1 MSLMQQW
8 EERFLQFQL
17 RERYFISAAVVV
29 LLLWCGVLY
38 GVEPLWSEAKKQQ
51 QQHQQSTKQLQ
62 VLQQQIDAVQQAL
75 QQDPDEQL
83 QAQINAMDSQ
93 QQQLLA
99 QIRAM
104 TGRYISGAQMVQLLK
119 DVLASQQGVSLL
131 ALENLTAEAVTLPGM
146 DSSQPLLYRHGTKLV
161 FTGSYAALQQLLAR
175 LEQLPW
181 QLHWS
186 QLRYKVSQFPKA
198 ELELELETVSEHDS
212 YLQI

>member
-1 MSLMQQW
+1 MNLMQQW

-17 RERYFISAAVVV
+17 RERYFISAAVIV

-38 GVEPLWSEAKKQQ
+38 GVEPLWSEAQKQQ
-51 QQHQQSTKQLQ
+51 QQYQQTSKQLQ

-83 QAQINAMDSQ
+83 RSEINAMNTQ
-93 QQQLLA
+93 QQQLLE

-131 ALENLTAEAVTLPGM
+131 ALENLPAAAVDLPGM

-161 FTGSYAALQQLLAR
+161 FAGSYAALQQLLTR

-198 ELELELETVSEHDS
+198 KLELELETVSEHDS

>member
-17 RERYFISAAVVV
+17 RERYFISAAVLV
-29 LLLWCGVLY
+29 LLLWCGLLY
-38 GVEPLWSEAKKQQ
+38 GVEPLWSEAQKQQ
-51 QQHQQSTKQLQ
+51 QQYQQTSKQLQ
-62 VLQQQIDAVQQAL
+62 VLQQQIDAVQQVL

-83 QAQINAMDSQ
+83 QSEINAMNTQ
-93 QQQLLA
+93 QQQLLE

-131 ALENLTAEAVTLPGM
+131 ALENLPAEAVALPGM
-146 DSSQPLLYRHGTKLV
+146 ESSQPLLYRHGTKLV
-161 FTGSYAALQQLLAR
+161 FAGSYAALQQLLTR

>member
-1 MSLMQQW
+1 MNLMQQW

-17 RERYFISAAVVV
+17 RERYFISAAVIV

-38 GVEPLWSEAKKQQ
+38 GVEPLWSEAQKQQ
-51 QQHQQSTKQLQ
+51 QQYQQTSKQLQ

-83 QAQINAMDSQ
+83 RSEINAMNTQ
-93 QQQLLA
+93 QQQLLE

-131 ALENLTAEAVTLPGM
+131 ALENLPAAAVDLPGM

-161 FTGSYAALQQLLAR
+161 FAGSYAALQQLLTR

>member
-1 MSLMQQW
+1 MNLMQQW

-17 RERYFISAAVVV
+17 RERYFISAAVLV
-29 LLLWCGVLY
+29 LLLWCGLLY
-38 GVEPLWSEAKKQQ
+38 GVEPLWSEAQKQQ
-51 QQHQQSTKQLQ
+51 QQYQQTSKQLQ

-83 QAQINAMDSQ
+83 RSEINAMNTQ
-93 QQQLLA
+93 QQQLLE

-131 ALENLTAEAVTLPGM
+131 ALENLPAAAVALPGM

-161 FTGSYAALQQLLAR
+161 FAGSYAALQQLLTR

>member
-1 MSLMQQW
+1 MSLMEQW

-17 RERYFISAAVVV
+17 RERYLISAAVLV

-38 GVEPLWSEAKKQQ
+38 GVEPLWSEAQKQRR
-51 QQHQQSTKQLQ
+51 QHQQTSQQLL

-83 QAQINAMDSQ
+83 QLKINEMNTQ
-93 QQQLLA
+93 QQQLTQ
-99 QIRAM
+99 QIRGM
-104 TGRYISGAQMVQLLK
+104 TGRYISAAQMVQLLQ
-119 DVLASQQGVSLL
+119 DVLSSQSGVSLL
-131 ALENLTAEAVTLPGM
+131 ALENQPAQAVALPGLE
-146 DSSQPLLYRHGTKLV
+146 SRQPLLFRHGTKLV
-161 FTGSYAALQQLLAR
+161 FEGSFTSLQQLLTR

-181 QLHWS
+181 QLHWV